1 MEKGSGACG
10 VCVKSRTRSAVH
22 ILTWLAC
29 DRRGIDK
36 GETTPQ
42 RIAASLSDPLGQ
54 ELDQ

>member
-1 MEKGSGACG
+1 M
-10 VCVKSRTRSAVH
+10 KSRTRSAVH